1 MEGSHTSQG
10 VIKIIELVGVSQQS
24 FSDAVRQAVAEASK
38 TIRGINGVE
47 VQSSQATVKDG
58 QISEYRVNLKIA
70 FPVERADA

>member
-1 MEGSHTSQG
+1 MEGSHVNQG

-47 VQSSQATVKDG
+47 VQSSQATVVDG

>member
-1 MEGSHTSQG
+1 MEGHVGTG
-10 VIKIIELVGVSQQS
+10 VIKILELVGVSQQS
-24 FSDAVRQAVAEASK
+24 FSDAVRQAVTEASK

-70 FPVERADA
+70 FPVERADS